1 MIAADTFDTIPSL
14 FMKEKNER
22 GRAGSLVAKH
32 TTCNHEIVGSTPT
45 PPAKTDD

>member
-1 MIAADTFDTIPSL
+1 
-14 FMKEKNER
+14 MKEKSER
-22 GRAGSLVAKH
+22 GREGSLVAKH